1 MQYNAP
7 KRWNGAAIRK
17 RRLELGLN
25 QTELAMRIGISQ
37 PQMSAY
43 ERGLPKPEEMKLP
56 TMISLMAALRWSL
69 PQFLAETGITI
80 QGVTADDLRRIGFTG
95 GAEAPSIPE
104 FGPLSAYRPGKP
116 PTGYY
121 PAPPD
126 LPAGETL
133 RRVTLDGGVYVADG
147 LECTLLGAVLTV
159 DPQGTT
165 SPLVARL
172 PRARAWAVLPPNT
185 SGPLILRRLE
195 DGRPL
200 VWEGG
205 ETEPLGR
212 VVRVE
217 YAPRAGEGG

>member
-1 MQYNAP
+1 MANTP

-43 ERGLPKPEEMKLP
+43 ERGLPRPEDMKLP
-56 TMISLMAALRWSL
+56 TMLSLMAALRWSL
-69 PQFLAETGITI
+69 PEFLTKTGITI
-80 QGVTADDLRRIGFTG
+80 PGVTADDLRRIGFTG
-95 GAEAPSIPE
+95 GEEAPSIPE
-104 FGPLSAYRPGKP
+104 FGPLSEYRPGNP
-116 PTGYY
+116 PRGYY

-126 LPAGETL
+126 LTPGETL
-133 RRVTLDGGVYVADG
+133 RRVTLDGPVYVADG
-147 LECTLLGAVLTV
+147 LKCMLLGAVLTV
-159 DPQGTT
+159 DLEGTT
-165 SPLVARL
+165 GPIVARL
-172 PRARAWAVLPPNT
+172 SRGKVWAVLPPNT

-200 VWEGG
+200 VWDGG
-205 ETEPLGR
+205 EYEPMGR

-217 YAPRAGEGG
+217 YTPGGKGV